1 MRWRTVMK
9 YLILTLALAAGVV
22 TVAPT
27 PAQAQFYGGLQQQ
40 KLAQRQVIGWFQA
53 YLGRLPNAQELAVLT
68 NQYALTG
75 NALYVQS
82 VILASN
88 EFYARSGNTPYGFI
102 NRLFALTIG
111 RQATIQ
117 ELAAFQNQVI
127 FNGRLW
133 FVPTY
138 LSQIARGWQFN
149 NWNNAVATVAGPLVL
164 PILIR

>member
-1 MRWRTVMK
+1 MRWRIVMK
-9 YLILTLALAAGVV
+9 HLILTLALAAGVV
-22 TVAPT
+22 TAAPT
-27 PAQAQFYGGLQQQ
+27 PAQAQYLGLQQQ

-117 ELAAFQNQVI
+117 ELATLQNQVI

-133 FVPTY
+133 FVQTY
-138 LSQIARGWQFN
+138 LSQIAG
-149 NWNNAVATVAGPLVL
+149 
-164 PILIR
+164 

>member
-1 MRWRTVMK
+1 MK
-9 YLILTLALAAGVV
+9 HILLILALACGVTV
-22 TVAPT
+22 VAPT
-27 PAQAQFYGGLQQQ
+27 TAQAQLLGLQQQ
-40 KLAQRQVIGWFQA
+40 RLAERQVAQWFLA

-68 NQYALTG
+68 NQYLLTG
-75 NALYVQS
+75 NPLYVQS

-111 RQATIQ
+111 RTATIE
-117 ELAAFQNQVI
+117 ELAGLQNQVL

-133 FVPTY
+133 FVQTY
-138 LSQIARGWQFN
+138 LSQIAGAQWRFN
-149 NWNNAVATVAGPLVL
+149 NWNTAVATIPVPVVM

>member
-1 MRWRTVMK
+1 MK
-9 YLILTLALAAGVV
+9 HLILTVALAAGVL

-27 PAQAQFYGGLQQQ
+27 SAQAQFVGGLQNQR
-40 KLAQRQVIGWFQA
+40 LAQRQVIGWFQA

-102 NRLFALTIG
+102 NRLFALTMG
-111 RQATIQ
+111 RTATVA
-117 ELAAFQNQVI
+117 ELATFQNQVI

-133 FVPTY
+133 FVQTY
-138 LSQIARGWQFN
+138 LSQIAGGWQFN
-149 NWNNAVATVAGPLVL
+149 NWNNAVATVPVPVVI

>member
-1 MRWRTVMK
+1 MK
-9 YLILTLALAAGVV
+9 HLILTVALAFGAL

-27 PAQAQFYGGLQQQ
+27 ATQAQVLGLQQQ
-40 KLAQRQVIGWFQA
+40 RLAQRQVIGWFQA

-111 RQATIQ
+111 RTATLQ
-117 ELAAFQNQVI
+117 ELAGLQNQVI
-127 FNGRLW
+127 YNGRLW
-133 FVPTY
+133 FVQTY
-138 LSQIARGWQFN
+138 LSQIAGGWQYN
-149 NWNNAVATVAGPLVL
+149 NWNNAVATVPVPVVI
-164 PILIR
+164 PILVR